1 MTGPPSGSGVHER
14 WARLR
19 FAVIGWLLAAPPEK
33 GELRAAITELARR
46 TWQHPT
52 TGEPVRFGFS
62 TIERW
67 YYRALRERTDPVG
80 VLRRKVR
87 NNAGQQHAVSDA
99 VRQAVLA
106 QYAAH
111 MGWSVQLHHDNLVA
125 LAEKQPELRP
135 IPSYPTLR
143 RFMKANGLAK
153 RRRLTPRTTDGAER
167 AEARLA
173 DREIRSYEAEYVN
186 GLWHWDCHHGSR
198 KVLTARGEWATP
210 ILFGVID
217 DRSRL
222 ACHLQ
227 WYLAETA
234 EIIAHGLAQAFQK
247 RGLPRSALSD
257 NGAAMTAAE
266 ITQGLARLGILHQ
279 TTLPYSPYQNA
290 KQEAF
295 WGPVEGRLMAM
306 LEHVPDLTLSA
317 LNEATQAWVEQ
328 DYNGKIHSE
337 IGEAPI
343 TRFLAG
349 PAVTRE
355 CPDSNALRAAFTRS
369 DTRTQR
375 KSDGSIV
382 IEGRRFEIPNRYRHL
397 TRIEVRYASWDLAQV
412 HLVDQRTGAV
422 LARLYP
428 QDKTQNASGLRRS
441 LDPVSTA
448 SIKSEPAS
456 FVPDPTIPPLL
467 ARMLDRQAAAGLA
480 PPYLPKDDAPPDDRA
495 SGDQGNTDDGDPT

>member
-1 MTGPPSGSGVHER
+1 MTQQAPGPQSHGRVHER
-14 WARLR
+14 WAHLR
-19 FAVIGWLLAAPPEK
+19 FSIVGQLLAAPPAK
-33 GELRAAITELARR
+33 GELQAAIEALSQR

-52 TGEPVRFGFS
+52 TNEPVRFGFS

-80 VLRRKVR
+80 SLRRKLRVD
-87 NNAGQQHAVSDA
+87 AGQQYAITDA

-111 MGWSVQLHHDNLVA
+111 KGWSVQLHHDNLVA
-125 LAEKQPELRP
+125 LAQTQPDLKP
-135 IPSYPTLR
+135 VPSYPTLR
-143 RFMKANGLAK
+143 RFLKANGLNK
-153 RRRLTPRTTDGAER
+153 RRRVTSRRTEGAER
-167 AEARLA
+167 AEARLV

-186 GLWHWDCHHGSR
+186 GLWHWDCHVGSR
-198 KVLTARGEWATP
+198 KILTSRGEWATP

-227 WYLAETA
+227 WYLSETA
-234 EIIAHGLAQAFQK
+234 EVIAHGLAQAFQK

-266 ITQGLARLGILHQ
+266 IGQGLTRLGVLHL

-306 LEHVPDLTLSA
+306 LEHVPDLSLSV

-328 DYNGKIHSE
+328 DYNGKRHSE

-349 PAVTRE
+349 PAVTRD
-355 CPDSNALRAAFTRS
+355 CPDSDTLRLAFTRS

-382 IEGRRFEIPNRYRHL
+382 IEGRRFELPNRYRHL
-397 TRIEVRYASWDLAQV
+397 TRIEVRYASWDLGHV
-412 HLVDQRTGAV
+412 HLVDERTGNV

-448 SIKSEPAS
+448 SIKTGPTTAEPDRA
-456 FVPDPTIPPLL
+456 IPPLL
-467 ARMLDRQAAAGLA
+467 ARMLDRQASAGLP
-480 PPYLPKDDAPPDDRA
+480 PPYLPKDEEGET
-495 SGDQGNTDDGDPT
+495 S

>member
-1 MTGPPSGSGVHER
+1 MRSHKACITSSKD
-14 WARLR
+14 
-19 FAVIGWLLAAPPEK
+19 IGWLLAAPPEK
-33 GELRAAITELARR
+33 GELKAAITELASR

-52 TGEPVRFGFS
+52 SAQPVQFGFS

-67 YYRALRERTDPVG
+67 YYRARRERTDPVA

-87 NNAGQQHAVSDA
+87 VNAGQQHAVSEA
-99 VRQAVLA
+99 VRQAVLS
-106 QYAAH
+106 QYTAH
-111 MGWSVQLHHDNLVA
+111 KGWSVQLHLDNLVA
-125 LAEKQPELRP
+125 LSQTRPELRP
-135 IPSYPTLR
+135 VPSYPTLR
-143 RFMKANGLAK
+143 RFMKANGLYK
-153 RRRLTPRTTDGAER
+153 RRRLTSRTTDGAER

-210 ILFGVID
+210 ILFGVLD

-227 WYLAETA
+227 WYLGETA
-234 EIIAHGLAQAFQK
+234 ETIAHGLSQAFQK
-247 RGLPRSALSD
+247 RGLPRAALSD

-266 ITQGLARLGILHQ
+266 IREGLARLGILHQ
-279 TTLPYSPYQNA
+279 TTLPYSPYMNA

-306 LEHVPDLTLSA
+306 LEGVPDLTLSA

-337 IGEAPI
+337 IGAAPI

-349 PAVTRE
+349 PAVTRD
-355 CPDSNALRAAFTRS
+355 CLDSNALRAAFTRS

-397 TRIEVRYASWDLAQV
+397 TRIEVRFASWDLGHV
-412 HLVDQRTGAV
+412 HLIDERTGTV

-448 SIKSEPAS
+448 SIKTKPSSGPA
-456 FVPDPTIPPLL
+456 PAIPPLL
-467 ARMLDRQAAAGLA
+467 ARMLDKQAAAGLA
-480 PPYLPKDDAPPDDRA
+480 PPYLPKDDAPPDDRGP
-495 SGDQGNTDDGDPT
+495 GDQDNNNNDDDGETS